1 MRLVSFALLTLVLT
15 CAAPSSVEAG
25 SVVFSGTGA
34 GEEGVNLSA
43 SALFTVEGSTLKIT
57 LQNTGD
63 SSGTTKDL
71 PSNQLSGVFFDL
83 PTGVSLTPV
92 SAVVASGALVQA
104 NSCST
109 GLCNGATTNVGGEFA
124 YNTSNDSWDGN
135 HQGNHAVS
143 GSGYIGLSAGNMGGP
158 NLDGT
163 DAPNGPNFGIIAD
176 NSAFK
181 PNGGL
186 AGVPLIKKEVVFALA
201 MTKNGQAYSGL
212 ELAQIS
218 NVSFQYGTGFG
229 QPSFSGGGGDGSQ
242 IPEPAA
248 LLLLVPAIGM
258 AVSRR
263 NSIKVSR

>member
-1 MRLVSFALLTLVLT
+1 MQRVSFALLALVLT
-15 CAAPSSVEAG
+15 GAVPSSVEAG
-25 SVVFSGTGA
+25 SVLFSGTGA
-34 GEEGVNLSA
+34 GDEGVNLSA
-43 SALFTVEGSTLKIT
+43 SALFTVDGSTLKIT

-63 SSGTTKDL
+63 SSGNGKDV
-71 PSNQLSGVFFDL
+71 PGNQLSGVFFDL
-83 PTGVSLTPV
+83 PSGVTLTPV
-92 SAVVASGALVQA
+92 SAAVAPGAVVQA
-104 NSCST
+104 SSCST

-124 YNTSNDSWDGN
+124 YNTSNNSWDGN
-135 HQGNHAVS
+135 HQGSHGVS
-143 GSGYIGLSAGNMGGP
+143 GSGYIGLNVGNMGGP

-163 DAPNGPNFGIIAD
+163 EAPNGPNFGIIAD
-176 NSAFK
+176 NNAFK

-242 IPEPAA
+242 VPEPMT
-248 LLLLVPAIGM
+248 LLLVAPA
-258 AVSRR
+258 AALVVRR
-263 NSIKVSR
+263 RLKSKVSQ